1 MKTPISLSARIGL
14 GFAAIVS
21 LLVIITAVGIQRV
34 GFIDSTL
41 DDVNQNAAKVQ
52 RYAIDFRG
60 SVHNRAI
67 AIRDAVL
74 VNNQSDLERHL
85 GEVSQLQHAY
95 SEAASAMEEL
105 FQGAHVS
112 AQEHALLQRIKEIEE
127 QSLEMTTA
135 LIALRRSGD
144 IPGAQALLLNQTA
157 LAYSEWLERINA
169 LIDYEEASI
178 KSHLAAVQATAS
190 QFRGLMMLATAIA
203 LLLSIWLSFVIIRF
217 VNSTL
222 GAEPADVARAI
233 QRLAA
238 GELQQSITTRYP
250 NSVMGMLHTA
260 LNRLADTM
268 AQVREAAREV
278 TDSSTQLSY
287 TSASNNEHI
296 GVQTQEAEQVATAVT
311 EMAAT
316 AGVVSGYGSQAAD
329 AAGKA
334 TREVEHG
341 NQLVAGTTQ
350 AIGQLASSLT
360 ETTRTVEQV
369 AAQSEQIETVIEV
382 INSIASQTNLLAL
395 NAAIE
400 AARAG
405 EQGRGFAVVAD
416 EVRSLATRTQ
426 QSTQDIRK
434 MISALQNGT
443 DTAVETMRD
452 SCELASHTVQQ
463 TELAQEALS
472 RISREVS
479 AINHMNAQIAS
490 ASLQQST
497 VAEGVAI
504 NINRIHGSTVQ
515 SARGSHQVA
524 QASQE
529 LNRLADRLAEKVAFF
544 DAAK

>member
-1 MKTPISLSARIGL
+1 M
-14 GFAAIVS
+14 
-21 LLVIITAVGIQRV
+21 
-34 GFIDSTL
+34 
-41 DDVNQNAAKVQ
+41 
-52 RYAIDFRG
+52 
-60 SVHNRAI
+60 
-67 AIRDAVL
+67 
-74 VNNQSDLERHL
+74 
-85 GEVSQLQHAY
+85 
-95 SEAASAMEEL
+95 
-105 FQGAHVS
+105 
-112 AQEHALLQRIKEIEE
+112 
-127 QSLEMTTA
+127 
-135 LIALRRSGD
+135 
-144 IPGAQALLLNQTA
+144 NQTA

-217 VNSTL
+217 VTSTL

-296 GVQTQEAEQVATAVT
+296 SVQTQEAEQVATAVT

-443 DTAVETMRD
+443 DTAVQTMRD

-529 LNRLADRLAEKVAFF
+529 LNRLADRLAGKVAFF